1 MLLRHAVR
9 VLPSPGSGGSQ
20 LCPAPSPLTGSSACC
35 LPSCWIHHPRHVSVW
50 FLLLTAQEGVLFALP
65 KCFWG
70 LMSRCYVQTIP
81 AVMNHV
87 LPPLCLRFCTRP
99 FFFFQAN
106 TFEFRVCS
114 RSSALQVFGAQ
125 LSPHEPQTI
134 LLVTECKWTLC
145 SLKTILPDMYEEKDF
160 AENFVPSSKICP
172 FLILSVVTQAIC
184 TTPCA
189 RKELFVHVSLPFL
202 QVLNFE

>member
-1 MLLRHAVR
+1 MLLRHAVCF
-9 VLPSPGSGGSQ
+9 LPSPGSGGSQ

-87 LPPLCLRFCTRP
+87 LPPLCLRFCTRL
-99 FFFFQAN
+99 F
-106 TFEFRVCS
+106 
-114 RSSALQVFGAQ
+114 
-125 LSPHEPQTI
+125 
-134 LLVTECKWTLC
+134 
-145 SLKTILPDMYEEKDF
+145 
-160 AENFVPSSKICP
+160 SSKQTHLSSVFAAEAVRSRYSAHSSRPTSHRP
-172 FLILSVVTQAIC
+172 FCL
-184 TTPCA
+184 
-189 RKELFVHVSLPFL
+189 
-202 QVLNFE
+202 